1 MVSRNLQNEGY
12 NWTDDDVIVPL
23 QPTVNSDEYKP
34 VVKKSVTYIVAA
46 VLFNERGE
54 VLMMQVGEWC
64 QLCTWIQI
72 LVAILRGMK
81 RSTIG
86 GTKQAEKMTM
96 KNSNAYFLQ

>member
-12 NWTDDDVIVPL
+12 NWTDDDIIVPL

-54 VLMMQVGEWC
+54 VLMMQVGEC
-64 QLCTWIQI
+64 
-72 LVAILRGMK
+72 
-81 RSTIG
+81 S
-86 GTKQAEKMTM
+86 
-96 KNSNAYFLQ
+96 